1 MKQPKISNH
10 YKVFLFWICFVV
22 LGLVF
27 FQFYEQARKDRVK
40 DFSYPKFLQA
50 VEKDH
55 LVPDSI
61 VFNVTAKEIEGQLN
75 EKGKQIYGGTDFLIE
90 GNVDDKGFEILMNK
104 GITPS
109 YANKDKNFWTSILL
123 SWFPLLLLFGIVIFF
138 IRQIQ
143 LGSGKAFSFGK
154 SRARLVLDKG
164 KVTFKDVAG
173 IKEAKE
179 ELKEIVEFLKNPKR
193 FTKLGGEIPKG
204 VLLVGEP
211 GTGKTL
217 LARAVAGEA
226 KVPFFT
232 ISGSDFV
239 EVFVGVGASRVR
251 DLFNQ
256 GKKNSPCLIFI
267 DEIDAV
273 GRHRGAGLGGGHDE
287 REQTLNQLL
296 VEMDGFE
303 SKQGIILIAAT
314 NRPDVLD
321 PALLRPGRFDRKVM
335 VNLPDLKER
344 ELILKVHTRK
354 TPLSSQVELNKI
366 ARGTPGFSGADLKNL
381 INEASLMAAFQNKLK
396 VEMDD
401 LERARDKVMM
411 GSERKSFI
419 MSDKDKKITAYHE
432 AGHAIVGKS
441 LPLLDPIHKVTIVP
455 RGMALGVTQTL
466 PKEDLLNMSKQKAK
480 NLLSFLFGGRV
491 AEEVIFKDFTSGASN
506 DIQKATDLARRM
518 ICEWGMSS
526 KIGPL
531 FFGKGSDPVF
541 LGKDYHSSHEYS
553 QESAKNVD
561 NEIKDF
567 IHNAYKKAHSIIKE
581 KLSQLHIMAEAL
593 LKFETIDSEEVD
605 MIMEGKNLMDI
616 KKYRKKMSDKLKEE
630 RQASQQDQK
639 NKKTKKAP
647 PDSIGGSALPSP
659 V

>member
-1 MKQPKISNH
+1 MKQPKTSQQYKILFLWIS
-10 YKVFLFWICFVV
+10 LLV
-22 LGLVF
+22 LGFVF
-27 FQFYEQARKDRVK
+27 YQFYEQSRKNQVK
-40 DFSYPKFLQA
+40 DFNYPKFLQA
-50 VEKDH
+50 VEKGH
-55 LVPDSI
+55 VVKNSI
-61 VFNVTAKEIEGQLN
+61 IFNETAKEIKGILN
-75 EKGKQIYGGTDFLIE
+75 EEGKKIYGGETFLIE
-90 GNVDDKGFEILMNK
+90 GNVSDKGFEILDQH
-104 GITPS
+104 GIRPA
-109 YANKDKNFWTSILL
+109 YKNKDKSFWISILL
-123 SWFPLLLLFGIVIFF
+123 SWLPILIILGFFIFF

-143 LGSGKAFSFGK
+143 AGSGKALSFGK
-154 SRARLVLDKG
+154 SRARLVLNRD

-173 IKEAKE
+173 IEEAKE
-179 ELKEIVEFLKNPKR
+179 ELKEIVAFLKNPKK

-204 VLLVGEP
+204 VLLVGSP

-226 KVPFFT
+226 NVPFFT

-256 GKKNSPCLIFI
+256 GKKNAPCLIFI

-335 VNLPDLKER
+335 VNLPGLKER
-344 ELILKVHTRK
+344 DLILKVHTRK
-354 TPLSSQVELNKI
+354 TPLSSQADLMKI

-381 INEASLMAAFQNKLK
+381 INEACLMAAFHNKDI
-396 VEMDD
+396 VEMED

-411 GSERKSFI
+411 GSERKTFA
-419 MSDKDKKITAYHE
+419 MSEKDKKITAYHE
-432 AGHAIVGKS
+432 AGHAVVGKS

-466 PKEDLLNMSKQKAK
+466 PKEELLNMSKQKAK
-480 NLLSFLFGGRV
+480 NFLSFLFGGRV
-491 AEEVIFKDFTSGASN
+491 AEEVIFKDYTSGASN
-506 DIQKATDLARRM
+506 DIEKATDLARRM
-518 ICEWGMSS
+518 ISEWGMSS
-526 KIGPL
+526 KVGPL
-531 FFGKGSDPVF
+531 FFGKSSEPIFV
-541 LGKDYHSSHEYS
+541 GKSYNQSHIYS
-553 QESAKNVD
+553 EESAKKLD
-561 NEIKDF
+561 SEIYTF
-567 IHNAYKKAHSIIKE
+567 IQKAYHKAQTIIKE
-581 KLSQLHIMAEAL
+581 KLSFLHIMAEAL

-605 MIMEGKNLMDI
+605 MIMEGKKLTDLLDYRKQLEEKI
-616 KKYRKKMSDKLKEE
+616 KKE
-630 RQASQQDQK
+630 RQENLKK
-639 NKKTKKAP
+639 NKKSSDSD
-647 PDSIGGSALPSP
+647 PDSVSGSALPNP